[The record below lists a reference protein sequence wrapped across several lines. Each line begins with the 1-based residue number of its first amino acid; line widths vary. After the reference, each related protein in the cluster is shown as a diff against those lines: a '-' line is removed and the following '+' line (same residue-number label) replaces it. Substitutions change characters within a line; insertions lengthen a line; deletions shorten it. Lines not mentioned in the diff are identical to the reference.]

1 MTIHELRLR
10 SNKFVSELDKKI
22 ESVVSG
28 NPYLVDLNKK
38 QLNQSKLSTGAAIK
52 PLYSKMYAQYKG
64 FKTPDLK
71 DTGDFYREM
80 FIKYASKS
88 YTISS
93 DDWKTEKLMG
103 KYKPE
108 IFGISK
114 ENQPKAQE
122 ITTKLLAVIY
132 KQDVLN

>member
-1 MTIHELRLR
+1 
-10 SNKFVSELDKKI
+10 
-22 ESVVSG
+22 
-28 NPYLVDLNKK
+28 
-38 QLNQSKLSTGAAIK
+38 
-52 PLYSKMYAQYKG
+52 MYAQYKG

-114 ENQPKAQE
+114 ENQPRAQE

>member
-38 QLNQSKLSTGAAIK
+38 QLHNSRLANGNPIK
-52 PLYSKMYAQYKG
+52 PLYSNSYAAVKG
-64 FKTPDLK
+64 FRTPDLR
-71 DTGDFYREM
+71 DTGDFYRAM
-80 FIKYASKS
+80 FIKYQSKA

-93 DDWKTEKLMG
+93 EDWKTSSLEA
-103 KYKPE
+103 KYSKD
-108 IFGISK
+108 IFGIGK
-114 ENQPKAQE
+114 ENQARAQE
-122 ITTKLLAVIY
+122 ITTGLLGVIY
-132 KQDVLN
+132 KQEVLN